1 MGQLANF
8 KSNRHCK
15 FMRRLAI
22 IDGKERRY
30 RMVLLNNGNNC
41 FQMATDIT
49 GDDSHDEDDEE
60 DDEDEEEEGAP
71 PAPPPPPPA
80 APKNSKRAAA
90 PKKAE
95 PSAAEGASSS
105 TEVPAKRV
113 RKQVQ
118 KD

>member
-8 KSNRHCK
+8 KGVNRHCK

-30 RMVLLNNGNNC
+30 RMVLLNNGNYC
-41 FQMATDIT
+41 FQMATDIS
-49 GDDSHDEDDEE
+49 GDDSEEEDDDDGDDNEDEE
-60 DDEDEEEEGAP
+60 DAP
-71 PAPPPPPPA
+71 GPLPPPA
-80 APKNSKRAAA
+80 APKNKKRAAA
-90 PKKAE
+90 PKVAE

-105 TEVPAKRV
+105 IEVPAKRS

-118 KD
+118 RD